1 MIFNKIKPIVTLTIA
16 FLAILFTSCENE
28 DGERRYD
35 PGANDIPNSGTTLPL
50 NETFEV
56 GKPST
61 VQEKVYMHYL
71 PWFSEGENGNHWAD
85 GTVNKPLIGYYSSD
99 SWATHMYHILLSA
112 AVGIDGAV
120 INVRTDYDQSSFEKF
135 VESIKRIDAIYPE
148 FEYDIAVSYDDQDA
162 TPASA
167 IAEFTDL
174 RDNIIPNTTHYLYKD
189 GEPVVFIWNYDGY
202 LTSQDYRDVA
212 NLVFT
217 DNTPVLLKNELD
229 LGAIPGQFV
238 MNSIYPWVQGWAN
251 DGSAW
256 GEGYMNWFYNTQ
268 IDFKLNNKVEFV
280 TGAVWPGFDD
290 RNASWGQ
297 GRWIDRRN
305 GETYND
311 TWALIN
317 DTHPGEI
324 DWVILETWNDFNEG
338 SEIEPISGSGNYQ
351 YMELTADH
359 IATYK
364 GEPTLVDEAKWM
376 FGAPIRIYEA
386 AKLIE
391 DGNRDYN
398 TYYPVLEES
407 IEHYLK
413 TNGQKAYELAEEIIA
428 GS

>member
-1 MIFNKIKPIVTLTIA
+1 MSLKILKQKVGLILIISIVTL
-16 FLAILFTSCENE
+16 LSCESD
-28 DGERRYD
+28 DGDRRYD
-35 PGANDIPNSGTTLPL
+35 PGANDIPNSGTILPL

-71 PWFSEGENGNHWAD
+71 PWFSEGEQGNHWAD
-85 GTVNKPLIGYYSSD
+85 GTVNQPLIGYYSSD

-120 INVRTDYDQSSFEKF
+120 INVRTDYDQLSFEKF
-135 VESIKRIDAIYPE
+135 VESIERIDAIYPE
-148 FEYDIAVSYDDQDA
+148 FEYDISVSYDDQDA
-162 TPASA
+162 TSASA

-174 RDNIIPNTTHYLYKD
+174 KDNIIPNTNHYLHKD
-189 GEPVVFIWNYDGY
+189 GEPVIFIWNYDGY

-217 DNTPVLLKNELD
+217 ENTPILLKNELD

-238 MNSIYPWVQGWAN
+238 MNSIYPWVQGWAD

-338 SEIEPISGSGNYQ
+338 SEIEPVKGSGNYQ
-351 YMELTADH
+351 YIELTANH
-359 IATYK
+359 ISTYK
-364 GEPTLVDEAKWM
+364 GEPTLVDSEKWM

-391 DGNRDYN
+391 NGDRDYN

-407 IEHYLK
+407 IGHYLK
-413 TNGQKAYELAEEIIA
+413 TNGQKAYELAEEIIS